1 MGFSILGVGQ
11 SALAAA
17 QAGLATTAHNIA
29 NASTPGY
36 SRQIVIQGSSG
47 GQDFGVG
54 FVGKGTEV
62 TEIRRV
68 YDDMLSER
76 VRSAETSTNALNT
89 YYTQISQINNQ
100 FGDSTTGLSPTLQ
113 DFFKGVQDLAANPNS
128 GASRQAML
136 SSSEALATRLQS
148 LDAQLREMSTG
159 VNGQITSTIG
169 SINTY
174 AAQIAKLNDAI
185 EKAQGGLEGKAS
197 NDLLDQR
204 DQAITELSQQ
214 IKTTVVKQGN
224 SYNVFIGSGQPIV
237 VGTKTFNLVPMNSP
251 TDSSRVGVGVPSNG
265 GLVNLAEDDLSGGKL
280 GGLFDFRN
288 NMLDVTQ
295 NALGRVALT
304 LATAFNDQHQLGQ
317 DQAGLPGGKFFTA
330 ATPYV
335 KGATT
340 NNTTTAADVGAT
352 ITDPSKLNNSNY
364 RLQFINSNYVVT
376 RMPEK
381 TVVYNDASFPTGPNI
396 IDGVTLNLKS
406 GSMSP
411 GDEFLIR
418 PASNGAS
425 AFAVNIKDTARI
437 AAAAPIR
444 TSTPA
449 GNSGSGRIS
458 AGSVNGPAPV
468 NADLKQP
475 VTITFTSA
483 TTFDVTGTGAG
494 LPATGLSYTAG
505 SDISYNG
512 WTVQISGDP
521 AANDSF
527 SIGPNTSGVGD
538 SRNAVALGKIQ
549 SATLL
554 DNGTSTLQGAYAQ
567 LVSLVGNKAH
577 EVEMTSKAE
586 GKYLEQAI
594 TAQQSESGV
603 NLDEEAANLMRY
615 QQAYQAAGKVM
626 QTAGQLFDL
635 LLSLG
640 Q

>member
-54 FVGKGTEV
+54 FVGKGTQV

-317 DQAGLPGGKFFTA
+317 DQAGLTGAKFFTA

-340 NNTTTAADVGAT
+340 NNTATAADVSAT

-364 RLQFINSNYVVT
+364 RLQFINNNYIVT

-381 TVVYNDASFPTGPNI
+381 TVVYNDSSFPSGPNI
-396 IDGVTLNLKS
+396 VDGVTLNLDS

-418 PASNGAS
+418 PSSNGAS

-449 GNSGSGRIS
+449 TNSGTGRIS
-458 AGSVNGPAPV
+458 AGSVNVPAPV

-475 VTITFTSA
+475 VTITFTSP

-527 SIGPNTSGVGD
+527 SIGPNNSGVGD
-538 SRNAVALGKIQ
+538 SRNAVALGRIQ
-549 SATLL
+549 SAALL

-586 GKYLEQAI
+586 SKYLEQAI

>member
-265 GLVNLAEDDLSGGKL
+265 GLVNLAEDDLNGGKL

-340 NNTTTAADVGAT
+340 NNTATAADVGAT

-364 RLQFINSNYVVT
+364 RLQFINNNYVVT

-381 TVVYNDASFPTGPNI
+381 TVVYNDTSFPTGPNVI
-396 IDGVTLNLKS
+396 EGVTLNLKS

-418 PASNGAS
+418 PSSNGAS

-444 TSTPA
+444 TSAPST
-449 GNSGSGRIS
+449 NSGSGRIS

-475 VTITFTSA
+475 VTITFTSP
-483 TTFDVTGTGAG
+483 TTFDVSGTGTG

-586 GKYLEQAI
+586 SKYLEQAV

>member
-113 DFFKGVQDLAANPNS
+113 DFFKGVQDMAANPNS

-237 VGTKTFNLVPMNSP
+237 VGTKTFNLVPMSSP

-364 RLQFINSNYVVT
+364 RLQFINNNYVVT

-381 TVVYNDASFPTGPNI
+381 TVVYNDASFPTGPNV

-444 TSTPA
+444 TSTPSA
-449 GNSGSGRIS
+449 NSGSGRIS

-483 TTFDVTGTGAG
+483 TSFDVTGTGAG

-586 GKYLEQAI
+586 SKYLEQAI

>member
-36 SRQIVIQGSSG
+36 SRQVVIQGSSG
-47 GQDFGVG
+47 GQDFGFG

-62 TEIRRV
+62 AEIRRV
-68 YDDMLSER
+68 YNDMLGER
-76 VRSAETSTNALNT
+76 VRGAETSTNALNT

-100 FGDSTTGLSPTLQ
+100 FGDATTGLAPTLQ

-128 GASRQAML
+128 GASRQSML
-136 SSSEALATRLQS
+136 SSSEALATRLQT
-148 LDAQLREMSTG
+148 LDGQLREMSTG
-159 VNGQITSTIG
+159 VNGQIASTIG
-169 SINTY
+169 TINTY
-174 AAQIAKLNDAI
+174 AAQIARLNDAI

-224 SYNVFIGSGQPIV
+224 SYNVFIGSGQPVV
-237 VGTKTFNLVPMNSP
+237 VGTKTFNLVPMNST
-251 TDSSRVGVGVPSNG
+251 TDSSRIGVGVPTNG
-265 GLVNLAEDDLSGGKL
+265 GLVSLSEDDLSGGKL
-280 GGLFDFRN
+280 GGLFEFRN
-288 NMLDVTQ
+288 KMLDVTQ

-317 DQAGLPGGKFFTA
+317 DQAGLAGGKFFTA
-330 ATPYV
+330 AAPYI

-340 NNTTTAADVGAT
+340 NNTSTAADVGAT
-352 ITDPSKLNNSNY
+352 ITDPSKLTNSNY
-364 RLQFINSNYVVT
+364 RLQFINNNYVVT
-376 RMPEK
+376 RIPER
-381 TVVYNDASFPTGPNI
+381 TVVYNDAAFPGGPNI
-396 IDGVTLNLKS
+396 VDGVTLNLKS

-418 PASNGAS
+418 PTSNGAS

-444 TSTPA
+444 TASSA
-449 GNSGSGRIS
+449 SNSGTGRIS
-458 AGSVNGPAPV
+458 AGTVNGPAPV

-475 VTITFTSA
+475 ITITFTSP
-483 TTFDVTGTGAG
+483 TTFDVTGSGTG
-494 LPATGLSYTAG
+494 LPATGLAYTPG
-505 SDISYNG
+505 ENISYNG
-512 WTVQISGDP
+512 WTVQVSGDP
-521 AANDSF
+521 AANDTF

-538 SRNAVALGKIQ
+538 ARNAVALGNIQ

-554 DNGTSTLQGAYAQ
+554 DGGTATLQGAYAQ
-567 LVSLVGNKAH
+567 LVSLVGNKTH

-586 GKYLEQAI
+586 AKYLEQAF

-635 LLSLG
+635 LLTLG